1 METQMLRATINQ
13 LNQIGE
19 LETCNVE
26 VDPKF
31 ELGAVLRY
39 FENEKPIIFNKV
51 KGYDMPV
58 IGGLYGNRELY
69 YKMTNTTP
77 EERLFKYMDAIAA
90 PQPTKLVK
98 DGPIKENI
106 ITRNID
112 IQRMFPVPTSH
123 EKDASSFITSGMFIV
138 RDPETG
144 YTHMA
149 VRRFQVQK
157 GNIIS
162 ALISGHSP
170 ALREQF
176 AEFEKANKPLECAV
190 VLGYD
195 ATFLLAS
202 QIGSRRYGLN
212 KYEVDSALRGRPLE
226 LVKCHSVDLEVP
238 AYAEMVLEG
247 ILVPNRRETEGPFGE
262 LMNYYGEVAPN
273 PVMEVR
279 TIMHRNNPIFQHAFP
294 CREEHLANGLI
305 REVELYA
312 AVNNMV
318 DVKDVNITVGGGC
331 RLHAIVSIRKKKE
344 GDGKAAILAA
354 LGAFYDIKHVI
365 IVDDDIDIFNT
376 KAIELAL
383 SSRVQASQDVVIVPG
398 ALGSGLEASHVARG
412 VTDKMGIDATK
423 PLGEKAHLYEMA
435 VIPGFEGE
443 IDIEKYFPGMKK

>member
-1 METQMLRATINQ
+1 METQMLRATIDRLNQ
-13 LNQIGE
+13 LGE
-19 LETCNVE
+19 LELCNVE

-31 ELGAVLRY
+31 EMGAVLRC
-39 FENEKPIIFNKV
+39 FQNRKPIIFNKV
-51 KGYDMPV
+51 KGHNMPV

-69 YKMTNTTP
+69 YEMTNTTS
-77 EERLFKYMDAIAA
+77 EDRIFKYMDAIAK
-90 PQPTKLVK
+90 PQPTKLV
-98 DGPIKENI
+98 DNGPIKENI

-112 IQRMFPVPTSH
+112 IQRMLPVPTSH
-123 EKDASSFITSGMFIV
+123 GKDSSSFITAGMFVV

-149 VRRFQVQK
+149 VRRFQINK

-176 AEFEKANKPLECAV
+176 AEFEKMNKPLECAV

-212 KYEVDSALRGRPLE
+212 KYEVDSALRGEPLE

-247 ILVPNRRETEGPFGE
+247 VLVPNRRETEGPFGE
-262 LMNYYGEVAPN
+262 LMGYYGEVAPN

-312 AVNNMV
+312 ALKNTV
-318 DVKDVNITVGGGC
+318 DVKDVNITIGGGC
-331 RLHAIVSIRKKKE
+331 RLHAIVSINKQKE
-344 GDGKAAILAA
+344 GDGKSAILAS
-354 LGAFYDIKHVI
+354 LGAFYDIKHVV
-365 IVDDDIDIFNT
+365 IVDEDIDIYDPSSV
-376 KAIELAL
+376 ELAL
-383 SSRVQASQDVVIVPG
+383 ASRIQASQDVVIIPG

-423 PLGEKAHLYEMA
+423 PLGEKAHLFEMA
-435 VIPGFEGE
+435 EIPGFEGE
-443 IDIEKYFPGMKK
+443 IDIQKYFPGMKK